1 MQIGLDSGVSTQM
14 NWKSLLA
21 EIRKDMK
28 EYPAIAQYHKELLMK
43 HLSLSNKRDLQV
55 LAELRKISPPNIEEQ
70 VKFDANEEI
79 KLLEVEIERLKK

>member
-55 LAELRKISPPNIEEQ
+55 
-70 VKFDANEEI
+70 
-79 KLLEVEIERLKK
+79 